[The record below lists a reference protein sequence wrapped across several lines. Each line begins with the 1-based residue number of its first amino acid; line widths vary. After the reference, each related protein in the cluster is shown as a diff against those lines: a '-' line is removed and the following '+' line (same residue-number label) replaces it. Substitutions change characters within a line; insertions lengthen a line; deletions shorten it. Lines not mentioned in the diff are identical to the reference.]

1 MANKKFSQFT
11 EQTDT
16 ANVQFVVGYNGSDNV
31 RISPTNLAAAGGDI
45 TGVTAGDG
53 LSGGGTSGAV
63 SLALDL
69 NELTAAA
76 VDVANDSIAIIDAG
90 SSNTSKKESIADLAT
105 AMAGTGVTA
114 TNGVF
119 SVATGDI
126 TGVTAGNGL
135 SGGGTSGGV
144 TLALDLNE
152 LTAATIDVANDSI
165 AIIDSDDSNASKK
178 ETIADLATAI
188 AGSGITATN
197 GVLSVAGGDI
207 TGVTAGTGLNGGGSS
222 GAVTLNIDAAQTGI
236 TSLLATDI
244 KIGEDDETKI
254 DFETANEIHFYA
266 NNIEQVYLAD
276 NVFGPQSDSDVDLG
290 TSGVKFK
297 DVYADTI
304 KAVKVPQTFI
314 GFMDDNTSSTSVL
327 AIPFDTMTE
336 TSLSAGNSAK
346 YTIVA
351 PYAGEITKVV
361 MENIN
366 DGPSTSFTTELFYYK
381 NGSSTASS
389 GELTASSSSEG
400 ATIDWSPTSSN
411 TFAAGDQIK
420 IGFQKSASGK
430 YWNGTSISLVIS
442 YTDYD
447 I

>member
-1 MANKKFSQFT
+1 
-11 EQTDT
+11 
-16 ANVQFVVGYNGSDNV
+16 
-31 RISPTNLAAAGGDI
+31 
-45 TGVTAGDG
+45 
-53 LSGGGTSGAV
+53 
-63 SLALDL
+63 
-69 NELTAAA
+69 
-76 VDVANDSIAIIDAG
+76 NDSIAIIDAG

-366 DGPSTSFTTELFYYK
+366 
-381 NGSSTASS
+381 
-389 GELTASSSSEG
+389 
-400 ATIDWSPTSSN
+400 
-411 TFAAGDQIK
+411 
-420 IGFQKSASGK
+420 
-430 YWNGTSISLVIS
+430 
-442 YTDYD
+442 
-447 I
+447 